1 LVGVDAPVANAL
13 RRILLSEVPSVAIET
28 VYINQNTSII
38 QDEVLSHRLGLVP
51 LRVDPRQM
59 DASLPGDEPTDL
71 NTIVYKLCVRGLPEH
86 ARYSKEELAALDN
99 TGDDVEGRYTKVY
112 SRDMQWQPQG
122 TQEERFAAPADPVQ
136 GDIWIAKLA
145 PGQVI
150 ELEAHAVKSIGKD
163 HAKFSPVCTA
173 SYRLLPAVTLSG
185 EQPFVGDEARQ
196 LVAACPLGV
205 FDIEDVGAS
214 RRAAAAGDPP
224 RARARCGR
232 LGGAPLLAA
241 AVQRAAGRQ
250 CTRCCGALGARACA
264 PPARARARSLARALH
279 SPPPASGVAPS
290 PPRAT
295 ARAAGQARAVVARPR
310 DCNLCRECIRRPEWV
325 DRVSLERVADHFI
338 CECVR
343 RSRPR
348 LSPWCPAGG
357 GRAHVPSDDHSVFLK
372 PPCGGFMPTN
382 SCFYDYW
389 HLTEPERA
397 ATRSQPA
404 ARAVLLPR
412 RVRVHSQRRL
422 PRARPHSACPPA
434 PPRPPVAR
442 PPAAVTIESTGA
454 MSAADLFREAL
465 RLLADKAR
473 ALSAAL
479 ETALATDTG
488 GVMPAAQ
495 AAKHTLAAMT
505 LEPDDLS

>member
-1 LVGVDAPVANAL
+1 MERLGEDFLTHFSANCAVHIVSETPDEIVCVDERVRARAAGAPLTTGSRASCAGRPVRRSPTRPSHHPPVCAHPPCCSFDLVGVDAPVANAL

-38 QDEVLSHRLGLVP
+38 QDEVLSHRLGLIP

-136 GDIWIAKLA
+136 GDILIAKLA

-214 RRAAAAGDPP
+214 RRAAAAAGDPP
-224 RARARCGR
+224 RARVRCGR
-232 LGGAPLLAA
+232 LGVVPLLAA
-241 AVQRAAGRQ
+241 AAQRAAGRQ
-250 CTRCCGALGARACA
+250 CTRCCGALGARACV
-264 PPARARARSLARALH
+264 PPSRARDRSLAPLTAPCLGCGPVSAPRHRTCSRASTRRRGAAARLQ
-279 SPPPASGVAPS
+279 PV
-290 PPRAT
+290 PR
-295 ARAAGQARAVVARPR
+295 V
-310 DCNLCRECIRRPEWV
+310 
-325 DRVSLERVADHFI
+325 H
-338 CECVR
+338 
-343 RSRPR
+343 
-348 LSPWCPAGG
+348 
-357 GRAHVPSDDHSVFLK
+357 
-372 PPCGGFMPTN
+372 
-382 SCFYDYW
+382 
-389 HLTEPERA
+389 
-397 ATRSQPA
+397 PA
-404 ARAVLLPR
+404 ARVGGPR
-412 RVRVHSQRRL
+412 QPGARRGPL
-422 PRARPHSACPPA
+422 H
-434 PPRPPVAR
+434 
-442 PPAAVTIESTGA
+442 
-454 MSAADLFREAL
+454 L
-465 RLLADKAR
+465 
-473 ALSAAL
+473 
-479 ETALATDTG
+479 
-488 GVMPAAQ
+488 
-495 AAKHTLAAMT
+495 
-505 LEPDDLS
+505 